1 MKNSNSFL
9 RLCAAA
15 LALLVASFATPAD
28 AATRAGAIEGKAVV
42 VKVVG
47 NASYVDS
54 KGGDGAIR
62 EGMTLRQGTSI
73 ITGSGAS
80 VTLDLGQNGDI
91 LTVNENSTASLDTL
105 LLQDTGAEKAANTE
119 VDAKRGSVSFNVK
132 KLSAA
137 SKYEIKT
144 ANGVA
149 GIRGS
154 RGVVYAVGIYQCVD
168 GTMLVRVRNLSTG
181 AVQTFSVTRANSL
194 DASRGA
200 AAVPQLTPIPQATFD
215 ALEKKLVLDTK
226 VVVPSP
232 TRPTSPTTA
241 TGTDG
246 RNDLNRQFGNLI
258 NRLSPTTP

>member
-80 VTLDLGQNGDI
+80 VTLDLGQNGDL

-181 AVQTFSVTRANSL
+181 AVQTFTVTRATSL

-246 RNDLNRQFGNLI
+246 RNDLNRQIGNLI